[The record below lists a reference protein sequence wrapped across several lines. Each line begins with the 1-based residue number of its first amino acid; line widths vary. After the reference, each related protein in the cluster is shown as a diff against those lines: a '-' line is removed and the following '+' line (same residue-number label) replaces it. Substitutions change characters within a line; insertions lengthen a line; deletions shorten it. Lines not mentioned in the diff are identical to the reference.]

1 MASWIAPPATGIN
14 QKPVDYAYV
23 EV

>member
-1 MASWIAPPATGIN
+1 MAGWIAAPATGIN